1 MKKQI
6 NVCPM
11 QASRCNCMN
20 LRRASRAITQF
31 YDDTLKP
38 SGLTITQLSLLRHL
52 EMVEVATISEL
63 AKMVQIDRTTLNR
76 NMKPLIREGFIDI
89 RQGKDSR
96 TRQISLTLQG
106 KDAAAKGWKLWK
118 VAQKKIE
125 KYMGNTELAKLV
137 QLLLKLENIV
147 YYDEKK
153 Q

>member
-1 MKKQI
+1 
-6 NVCPM
+6 M